1 MNPLKPTKRGEFLRR
16 GGYYL
21 GVIEHGR
28 LPAAV
33 VALARKRRLA
43 AMRLQEI
50 EGNPLGA
57 DQVEMFEMFE
67 REAWP
72 HERRRAYLLAR
83 ALPVAAE

>member
-1 MNPLKPTKRGEFLRR
+1 LRR

-50 EGNPLGA
+50 EGNPLSA